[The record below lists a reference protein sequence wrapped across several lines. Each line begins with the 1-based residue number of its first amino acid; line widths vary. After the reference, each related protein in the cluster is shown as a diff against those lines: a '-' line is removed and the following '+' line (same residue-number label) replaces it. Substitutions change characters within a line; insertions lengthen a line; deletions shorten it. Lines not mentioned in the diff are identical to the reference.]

1 MVTGRGMCM
10 NILTSPRVER
20 GEWGWGDE
28 TIKTILFL
36 TSDKLMHHQNL
47 YKNIACG
54 SIEPLTNIRAARSF
68 FIRFA
73 MLKGRLCRRSEPS
86 GTWMLVNHSRPL
98 SIFNL

>member
-1 MVTGRGMCM
+1 MYIFT
-10 NILTSPRVER
+10 LPEVER
-20 GEWGWGDE
+20 WGWAGVME
-28 TIKTILFL
+28 TIKTILFM
-36 TSDKLMHHQNL
+36 TSNKLMHHQDL
-47 YKNIACG
+47 YKNIAWS
-54 SIEPLTNIRAARSF
+54 SIESLTNIRTARSF